1 MNIYA
6 KRMIIPVEE
15 MTKNRLGIA
24 TAKII
29 AKYVSKW
36 WLQIWFRSKD
46 SERNVQL
53 KKEMINALMLSI

>member
-1 MNIYA
+1 
-6 KRMIIPVEE
+6 MIIPVEE